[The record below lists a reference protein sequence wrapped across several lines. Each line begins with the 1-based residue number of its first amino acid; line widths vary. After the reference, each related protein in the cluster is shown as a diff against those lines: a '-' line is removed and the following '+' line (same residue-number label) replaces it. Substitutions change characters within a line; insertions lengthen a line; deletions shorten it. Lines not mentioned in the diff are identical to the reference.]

1 MVRDQIQTTDGAMI
15 THLTYR
21 HGMEAAKETGEKK
34 EKSQQLAHRNTE
46 KRRELH
52 RSKRFNGI
60 VLTQNELV
68 CSF

>member
-34 EKSQQLAHRNTE
+34 EKSQQLAYHNTE
-46 KRRELH
+46 KTTELH
-52 RSKRFNGI
+52 
-60 VLTQNELV
+60 
-68 CSF
+68 